1 MQKLLLEN
9 FHQGVFSTQFAPMLS
24 FLLVFRLANESA
36 LRFLYSFIFIL
47 AIPLI
52 LLRLIWRGSRAS
64 AYFKRWNERF
74 GLKAAPSSDK
84 PVIWV
89 HAVSVGEVEAA
100 RPLVDAL
107 QDAYPGHRILVT
119 TMTPT
124 GSARVVSLYGDKVLH
139 CYLPYDL
146 PFAITRFLK
155 SARPELGIIMETEL
169 WPNLLH
175 HAHSLDIP
183 LVLANARLSARSA
196 AGYQRIAKLTRSMLQ
211 KFSLIAAQSQDDRQR
226 LIALGADKD
235 NVHAVGNLK
244 FEIAL
249 PASLSE
255 EAEALRAMWGNR
267 PVFIAASTHEGE
279 DEIILNASRRIR
291 ADFPDL
297 LLIVVPRHPERFD
310 KVAALSQ
317 RTGFKILRRSENGM
331 CSREIQVLVVD
342 TMGELPLF
350 YGTADIAF
358 VGGSLV
364 PTGGHNLL
372 EPAALGRAVII
383 GPHYFNFNEISRQF
397 LEAHAAIQVDDSEAL
412 AEAVTDL
419 LKNPQKRADMGQA
432 GQNLIQRSQGASKR
446 LLNLIKRHIDV

>member
-1 MQKLLLEN
+1 
-9 FHQGVFSTQFAPMLS
+9 MLS
-24 FLLVFRLANESA
+24 FLLDLRLAIGPA
-36 LRFLYSFIFIL
+36 LRVLYSFIFIL
-47 AIPLI
+47 VIPLI

-64 AYFKRWNERF
+64 AYFKRWDERF
-74 GLKAAPSSDK
+74 GLKAAPATDK

-100 RPLVDAL
+100 RPLVESL
-107 QDAYPGHRILVT
+107 QQLYSDHQVLIT

-124 GSARVVSLYGDKVLH
+124 GSARVKSLYAEQVLH
-139 CYLPYDL
+139 CYLPYDV
-146 PFAITRFLK
+146 PFSVKRFLK
-155 SARPELGIIMETEL
+155 SARPEFGIIMETEL
-169 WPNLLH
+169 WPNLIH
-175 HAHSLDIP
+175 YAHALDIP

-196 AGYQRIAKLTRSMLQ
+196 AGYQRIAKLTRTMLQ
-211 KFSLIAAQSQDDRQR
+211 QFSLIAAQSQDDRQR
-226 LIALGADKD
+226 LIALGADKN

-249 PASLSE
+249 PASLNE
-255 EAEALRAMWGNR
+255 EAEALRTIWGNR

-279 DEIILNASRRIR
+279 DEIILNASRQIR
-291 ADFPDL
+291 AEFPDL
-297 LLIVVPRHPERFD
+297 LLILVPRHPERFD

-317 RTGFKILRRSENGM
+317 RAGFKILRRSENGM
-331 CSREIQVLVVD
+331 CTRDIQVLVVD
-342 TMGELPLF
+342 SMGELPLF

-372 EPAALGRAVII
+372 EPAALGRAVLI

-397 LEAHAAIQVDDSEAL
+397 LDAGAALQVDDEKSL
-412 AEAVTDL
+412 ATAVINL
-419 LKNPQKRADMGQA
+419 LNNPQLRADMGEA
-432 GQNLIQRSQGASKR
+432 GQTLVQHSQGASKR

>member
-1 MQKLLLEN
+1 
-9 FHQGVFSTQFAPMLS
+9 MLS
-24 FLLVFRLANESA
+24 FLLDLRLAIGPA
-36 LRFLYSFIFIL
+36 LRVLYSFIFIL
-47 AIPLI
+47 VIPLI

-64 AYFKRWNERF
+64 AYFKRWDERF
-74 GLKAAPSSDK
+74 GLKAAPATDK

-100 RPLVDAL
+100 RPLVESL
-107 QDAYPGHRILVT
+107 QQLYSDHQVLIT

-124 GSARVVSLYGDKVLH
+124 GSARVKSLYAEQVLH

-146 PFAITRFLK
+146 PFSVKRFLK
-155 SARPELGIIMETEL
+155 SARPEFGIIMETEL
-169 WPNLLH
+169 WPNLIH
-175 HAHSLDIP
+175 YAHALDIP

-196 AGYQRIAKLTRSMLQ
+196 AGYQRIAKLTRTMLQ
-211 KFSLIAAQSQDDRQR
+211 QFSLIAAQSQDDRQR
-226 LIALGADKD
+226 LIALGADKN

-249 PASLSE
+249 PASLNE
-255 EAEALRAMWGNR
+255 EAEALRTIWGNR

-279 DEIILNASRRIR
+279 DEIILNASRQIR
-291 ADFPDL
+291 AEFPDL
-297 LLIVVPRHPERFD
+297 LLILVPRHPERFD

-317 RTGFKILRRSENGM
+317 RAGFKILRRSENGM
-331 CSREIQVLVVD
+331 CTRDIQVLVVD
-342 TMGELPLF
+342 SMGELPLF

-372 EPAALGRAVII
+372 EPAALGRAVLI

-397 LEAHAAIQVDDSEAL
+397 LDTGAALQVDDEKSL
-412 AEAVTDL
+412 ATAVINL
-419 LKNPQKRADMGQA
+419 LNNPQQRADMGEA
-432 GQNLIQRSQGASKR
+432 GQTLVQHSQGASKR

>member
-1 MQKLLLEN
+1 MSVRK
-9 FHQGVFSTQFAPMLS
+9 VAPMLS
-24 FLLVFRLANESA
+24 FLLVFRLSNESA
-36 LRFLYSFIFIL
+36 LRYLYSFIFL
-47 AIPLI
+47 LVIPFI
-52 LLRLIWRGSRAS
+52 VLRLIWRGCRAS

-74 GLKAAPSSDK
+74 GLKPAPTSTK

-100 RPLVDAL
+100 RPLVEGL
-107 QDAYPGHRILVT
+107 REQYPQHQLLIT

-124 GSARVVSLYGDKVLH
+124 GSARVKLLYADTVLH

-146 PFAITRFLK
+146 PFAVSRFLK

-169 WPNLLH
+169 WPNLIH
-175 HAHSLDIP
+175 HAHAFDIP
-183 LVLANARLSARSA
+183 MVLANARLSARSA
-196 AGYQRIAKLTRSMLQ
+196 AGYQRIAALTRSMLQ
-211 KFSLIAAQSQDDRQR
+211 QFSLIAAQSQDDRQR
-226 LIALGADKD
+226 FIALGGGKGQ
-235 NVHAVGNLK
+235 VHAVGNLK

-249 PASLSE
+249 PASLTE
-255 EAEALRAMWGNR
+255 QAEAMRANWGNR

-279 DEIILNASRRIR
+279 DEIILNASRQIR

-297 LLIVVPRHPERFD
+297 LLILVPRHPERFD

-317 RTGFKILRRSENGM
+317 RSGFKILRRKDNGM
-331 CSREIQVLVVD
+331 CSRDIQVLVVD
-342 TMGELPLF
+342 TMGELTLF

-364 PTGGHNLL
+364 PRGGHNLL

-383 GPHYFNFNEISRQF
+383 GPHYFNFSEISRQF
-397 LEAHAAIQVDDSEAL
+397 LDANAALQINSSETL
-412 AEAVTDL
+412 AAAVTDL

-432 GQNLIQRSQGASKR
+432 GQNLILQSQGASKR
-446 LLNLIKRHIDV
+446 LLNLLKRHIDV